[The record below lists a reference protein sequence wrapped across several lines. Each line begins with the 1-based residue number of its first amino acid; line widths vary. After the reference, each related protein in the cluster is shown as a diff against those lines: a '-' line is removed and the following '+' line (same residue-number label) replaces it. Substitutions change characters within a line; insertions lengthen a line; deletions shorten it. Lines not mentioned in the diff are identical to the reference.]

1 MDQAA
6 PALAACTV
14 AVVSAQMPRKLPK
27 STSDDSHLAGDSEQ
41 SENKDFAGMAAE
53 VSEAESDE
61 VEKSFHE
68 RVEKDPYGF
77 VASVLELDR
86 RDVKA
91 AIDGV
96 FRLAATELK
105 KSGSFKLA
113 GMLNLKLKV
122 RPATKARKGVN
133 RFTKEPYVFKAKR
146 ASKTLRAIP
155 TKKLRELVK

>member
-6 PALAACTV
+6 PVLAACIV
-14 AVVSAQMPRKLPK
+14 AVVSAHMPRKLQK

-41 SENKDFAGMAAE
+41 SENKDFAGMTAE

-68 RVEKDPYGF
+68 WVEKDPYTF

-86 RDVKA
+86 RDVRA
-91 AIDGV
+91 AIDGM

-122 RPATKARKGVN
+122 RPATKAN
-133 RFTKEPYVFKAKR
+133 R